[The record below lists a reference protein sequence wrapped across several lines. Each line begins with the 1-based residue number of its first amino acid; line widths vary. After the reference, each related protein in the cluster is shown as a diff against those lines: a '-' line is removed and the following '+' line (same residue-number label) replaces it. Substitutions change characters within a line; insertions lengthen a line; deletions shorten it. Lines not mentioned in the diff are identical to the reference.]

1 MVKERKNICYAYRIW
16 KRNAHLGT
24 LVTCDF
30 HSEKDTKSKDISDE
44 VFLELLTLPHYHSSI
59 TSLTTQNSTQSSVT
73 IKVRTANVQESPK
86 WYQLPLCILDD
97 KIG

>member
-24 LVTCDF
+24 LVTSDF

-44 VFLELLTLPHYHSSI
+44 VFLELLTLC
-59 TSLTTQNSTQSSVT
+59 
-73 IKVRTANVQESPK
+73 IKTPNIVRRATR
-86 WYQLPLCILDD
+86 
-97 KIG
+97 